1 MSPPGHFPPHIIRM
15 YRKGMNPSEPAP
27 GLPLENAAAA
37 GTPGIGARVLARIF
51 TRHLLN
57 AALLVLLAL
66 YATGYLGHP
75 ELPQGDS
82 DIWWHLANARIL
94 TTMHS
99 FIHTEPYSFSVMG
112 DAWINPEW
120 LSEMPF
126 WYGYRALGLRGI
138 YLVTVVLLCAN
149 ILFVYWRSYRKAGH
163 AGAALGTAVLGFL
176 MMIVG
181 AGPRTIL
188 VAYLALCAELAILEA
203 MERGK
208 TYLLWLLPPL
218 FCLWINL
225 HGSWIIGMGVLG
237 LYILCGWFS
246 FNVGAVEQHAWTSVE
261 RRRFTFVLV
270 VSVLMLLINP
280 YGWRLIWNPFDMLLN
295 QKQMM
300 SIAQEWQP
308 LSLNTI
314 AGYASWLTIALF
326 VVANCLRGRKWKIY
340 ELAILFFAF
349 FEAFNH
355 VRFTF
360 LACLLVIPM
369 LTVDVARSFAGPPDE
384 KTIPGMNALF
394 VAVILGVA
402 VFFFPSEARLQKS
415 LATQYPLQT
424 IAYLQP
430 EWRTF
435 NQDAIG
441 GMMDFDGKPSFYDT
455 RYDTF
460 EHHHVLSDYL
470 GVVHLLKPLSL
481 FDKYQI
487 DHALIHANT
496 PLSLTM
502 EDAVGWR
509 LVKREG
515 TGADVYE
522 LFEKTPGPV
531 QDKRKC
537 TAVPAG

>member
-1 MSPPGHFPPHIIRM
+1 MIRM
-15 YRKGMNPSEPAP
+15 YRKGMNPPEPAP
-27 GLPLENAAAA
+27 GLQLENAAAA
-37 GTPGIGARVLARIF
+37 EFPGVGARLMARIF
-51 TRHLLN
+51 NRHILN
-57 AALLVLLAL
+57 AALLVLLSL
-66 YATGYLGHP
+66 YATSFLAHP

-94 TTMHS
+94 STTHS
-99 FIHTEPYSFSVMG
+99 FIHVEPYSFSVAG

-126 WYGYRALGLRGI
+126 WYGYQALGLRGI
-138 YLVTVVLLCAN
+138 YLVTALVLCAN
-149 ILFVYWRSYRKAGH
+149 ILFVYWRSYLKAGH
-163 AGAALGTAVLGFL
+163 VGAALGTAALGFL
-176 MMIVG
+176 MMVVS

-188 VAYLALCAELAILEA
+188 VAYIALCAELAILEA

-218 FCLWINL
+218 FCVWINL

-237 LYILCGWFS
+237 LYILCGWLPFS
-246 FNVGAVEQHAWTSVE
+246 KGVFEQQAWTSAE
-261 RRRFTFVLV
+261 RGRLVLV
-270 VSVLMLLINP
+270 FAASVLVLLINP
-280 YGWRLIWNPFDMLLN
+280 YGWRLIWNPFDMMLN

-300 SIAQEWQP
+300 SIAQEWQAM
-308 LSLNTI
+308 SLNTI
-314 AGYASWLTIALF
+314 AAYATWLTIGLF
-326 VVANCLRGRKWKIY
+326 VVANCVKGRKWRIY

-369 LTVDVARSFAGPPDE
+369 LTVDVARSFAGPPSE

-394 VAVILGVA
+394 VAAIGCAIVY
-402 VFFFPSEARLQKS
+402 FFPSEARLQKS
-415 LATQYPLQT
+415 LGAQYPLQT
-424 IAYLQP
+424 IASIQP
-430 EWRTF
+430 AWRTF

-441 GMMDFDGKPSFYDT
+441 EMIDFDGKPSFYDT
-455 RYDTF
+455 RYDIF

-470 GVVHLLKPLSL
+470 GVMHLLKPLSL

-487 DHALIHANT
+487 DHALIQANT
-496 PLSLTM
+496 PLSLLL
-502 EDAVGWR
+502 EDAAGWR

-515 TGADVYE
+515 TGASAYE

-531 QDKRKC
+531 QVKTKC
-537 TAVPAG
+537 AAVPAG